1 MWQISDDDC
10 GLWKNSNHHTYLPRI
25 NRKRQVEY
33 VCLSLPRAAEINT
46 QGPTL
51 STLRASSDVL
61 SGRCSLFVANLLNSD
76 GTQANQGQ

>member
-10 GLWKNSNHHTYLPRI
+10 GLWKNSNRHTYLPRI

-46 QGPTL
+46 QGPPP
-51 STLRASSDVL
+51 SMMRATSDVL

-76 GTQANQGQ
+76 GQ